1 MNGISSKL
9 IHGEI
14 KPDKNDSF
22 RSLKTP
28 IYETASYD
36 FENAEEMEQTFRG
49 NTDAYI
55 YSRITN
61 PTVTEL
67 QNRMKLFSGA
77 ENALCVS
84 SGMAAI
90 SNAIVSICELGD
102 NIISSRYLFG
112 NTYSFFNSTIRSFGI
127 ETRFVD
133 LENPDEIEAN
143 IDDKTRCIFLEIM
156 TNPQLILFDVKKIA
170 AIAKKHNVILIADNS
185 ILTPYI
191 FQSKKY
197 DIDVEVLSNTKFI
210 SGGATSV
217 GGTVLTYKSDKWKYI
232 PKLKTE
238 FEKYGNEAFSKKL
251 GKEIFRNFGGCLSP
265 NNAYLQLLGLETI
278 ALRIDKISD
287 NTLKTAK
294 FLEANAKVGKVYCT
308 SLESSE
314 YYQLANTLF
323 NGKSGSLINFELKSE
338 NACFQFINSLK
349 MIRRGTNFCDNK
361 SMIIHPSSTIYC
373 ENTEDDKKLMK
384 INDRMIRLSVGLEDI
399 DDILQDI
406 QQALE
411 KSTV

>member
-9 IHGEI
+9 IHG
-14 KPDKNDSF
+14 DTNSTKNANF

-28 IYETASYD
+28 IYDTASYD

-90 SNAIVSICELGD
+90 SNAIVSICESGD

-112 NTYSFFNSTIRSFGI
+112 NTYSFFNSTIKSFGI

-133 LENPDEIEAN
+133 FENLDEIESN
-143 IDDKTRCIFLEIM
+143 INDKTRCIFLEIM
-156 TNPQLILFDVKKIA
+156 TNPQLVLFDVEKIA
-170 AIAKKHNVILIADNS
+170 AIAKKHNLILIVDNS

-210 SGGATSV
+210 SGGATSI
-217 GGTVLTYKSDKWKYI
+217 GGTVLTYKSDKWKHV
-232 PKLKTE
+232 PKLKAE
-238 FEKYGNEAFSKKL
+238 LEKYGNEAFSKKL

-287 NTLKTAK
+287 NALKTAR
-294 FLEANAKVGKVYCT
+294 FLETNAKIKKVDYT

-314 YYQLANTLF
+314 YYQLANHLF
-323 NGKSGSLINFELKSE
+323 DGKSGSLINFELESE
-338 NACFQFINSLK
+338 KACFKFINSLN

-361 SMIIHPSSTIYC
+361 SMIIHPASTIYC
-373 ENTEDDKKLMK
+373 ENSEENKKQMK

-399 DDILQDI
+399 ADIFEDI
-406 QQALE
+406 RQALE
-411 KSTV
+411 KSPV

>member
-1 MNGISSKL
+1 MKGLSSKL
-9 IHGEI
+9 IHGKIDAE
-14 KPDKNDSF
+14 KRDTF

-28 IYETASYD
+28 IYDTASYD

-90 SNAIVSICELGD
+90 SNAIVSICETGD

-112 NTYSFFNSTIRSFGI
+112 NTYSFFNSTIKSFGI

-133 LENPDEIEAN
+133 LENLEEVEAN
-143 IDDKTRCIFLEIM
+143 IDSKTRCLFLEIM
-156 TNPQLILFDVKKIA
+156 TNPQLILFDVEKIA
-170 AIAKKHNVILIADNS
+170 VLAKKHQVVLIADNS

-210 SGGATSV
+210 SGGATSI
-217 GGTVLTYKSDKWKYI
+217 GGTVLTYKSDKWKNI
-232 PKLKTE
+232 PKLKAE
-238 FEKYGNEAFSKKL
+238 CEKYGNEAFIKKL

-265 NNAYLQLLGLETI
+265 NSAYLQLLGLETI
-278 ALRIDKISD
+278 ALRIDKISE
-287 NTLKTAK
+287 NAMKTAK
-294 FLEANAKVGKVYCT
+294 FLEQNASVKKVYYT
-308 SLESSE
+308 SLESSD
-314 YYQLANTLF
+314 YYQLAQDLF
-323 NGKSGSLINFELKSE
+323 NGQSGCLINFELESE
-338 NACFQFINSLK
+338 SACFNFIDSLK

-373 ENTEDDKKLMK
+373 ENTDSDKELMK

-399 DDILQDI
+399 DDILADI
-406 QQALE
+406 EQAL
-411 KSTV
+411 